1 VDDRKRPR
9 GFEMMRE
16 FLRNESSS
24 GFVLIAASVVGLI
37 FANSPMRQSFADLLH
52 LKLGFETAF
61 FGLQLTAHDWVNE
74 GLMAAFF
81 MLVTLEIRREVIDG
95 ELSTLDRAALPV
107 IAAFGGIMF
116 PALICAAFLRHD
128 PATLRGWA
136 IPTATDIAFA
146 LAALSLVGRGVPPT
160 IKIFLTALAVI
171 DDLAAIAIVAV
182 FYTASLALP
191 ALLLALAAFAAVLL
205 LNRLRVTWLPIYF
218 AIGIVMWFCV
228 FESGVHATVA
238 GVALALA
245 LPAGA
250 IEKIEHAVHPYVAF
264 AIVPIFGL
272 FNAGVSFA
280 GLTSSALLG
289 SVPVGIAAALFF
301 GKQIGIFSFS
311 WIAVKSGIASLPHGA
326 NWRLMYGVAL
336 LGGIGFTMSLFI
348 ATLAFNSDALLI
360 QAKIGVFTGSALS
373 ACAAYL
379 VLRGAGT
386 RKRALSSSATEPAR

>member
-1 VDDRKRPR
+1 VGDRKRPR

-24 GFVLIAASVVGLI
+24 GFALIAAAVVGLI
-37 FANSPMRQSFADLLH
+37 WANSSMRQSYTDLLH
-52 LKLGFETAF
+52 LRLGFETAYF
-61 FGLQLTAHDWVNE
+61 SLHLTAHDWVNE

-81 MLVTLEIRREVIDG
+81 MLVTLEIRREVIAG
-95 ELSTLDRAALPV
+95 ELSTFDRAALPV
-107 IAAFGGIMF
+107 IAAFGGIIF
-116 PALICAAFLRHD
+116 PASICAAFLRHD

-136 IPTATDIAFA
+136 IPTATDVAFA
-146 LAALSLVGRGVPPT
+146 LAALSLVGRAVPAT
-160 IKIFLTALAVI
+160 VKIFLAALAVI
-171 DDLAAIAIVAV
+171 DDLAAIAIIAV

-191 ALLLALAAFAAVLL
+191 ALFLALAAFAALL
-205 LNRLRVTWLPIYF
+205 VLNRLRVTWLPIYF
-218 AIGIVMWFCV
+218 TIGAVMWFCV
-228 FESGVHATVA
+228 FESGVHATLA

-250 IEKIEHAVHPYVAF
+250 IEKTEHAVHPYVAF
-264 AIVPIFGL
+264 AVVPIFGL

-280 GLTSSALLG
+280 GLTTSALLG
-289 SVPVGIAAALFF
+289 PVPLGIAAGLFF

-348 ATLAFNSDALLI
+348 AALAFNSDALLV
-360 QAKIGVFTGSALS
+360 QTKIGVLTGSALS
-373 ACAAYL
+373 ACVAYL

-386 RKRALSSSATEPAR
+386 RRRALPSSVTEPAR